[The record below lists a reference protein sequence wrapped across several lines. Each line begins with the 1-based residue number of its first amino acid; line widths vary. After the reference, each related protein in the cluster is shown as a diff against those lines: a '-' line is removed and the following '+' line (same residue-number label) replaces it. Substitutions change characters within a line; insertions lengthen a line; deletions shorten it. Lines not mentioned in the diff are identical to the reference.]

1 MLKDLELEDITYQM
15 VVKNYNVIIN
25 SKKSYDQPI
34 NSGIKPCEEIS
45 S

>member
-25 SKKSYDQPI
+25 SKKNAMTSQLI
-34 NSGIKPCEEIS
+34 LV
-45 S
+45 

>member
-25 SKKSYDQPI
+25 SKKDVMTSQLI
-34 NSGIKPCEEIS
+34 LV
-45 S
+45 

>member
-25 SKKSYDQPI
+25 SKKNVMTSQLI
-34 NSGIKPCEEIS
+34 LV
-45 S
+45 